1 MFQIETARYI
11 RSSQPRGRVA
21 PSANA
26 MTCGAIER
34 PLKQHT
40 HHGSSGLRRLKRRG
54 GQLTRDSVEQPGE
67 VGVGQATAR
76 DHVAGWM
83 TLV

>member
-1 MFQIETARYI
+1 
-11 RSSQPRGRVA
+11 
-21 PSANA
+21 
-26 MTCGAIER
+26 MTCGAIEW

-76 DHVAGWM
+76 DHVAGVDDAGVIARERHANTWK
-83 TLV
+83 